1 MIKVIRS
8 ALLVAVIYFAGSYYF
23 DQPEE
28 IKKDAVA
35 LREMAKAL
43 PEPEQVFATVRA
55 TTERPEQRGSRAKQ
69 PPGPGR
75 GATDRDRVPIKPPC
89 SYWGCRRRHR
99 HDQIDAAAM
108 SRSAAASSGSKPTGP
123 S

>member
-43 PEPEQVFATVRA
+43 PEPEQVLATVRA
-55 TTERPEQRGSRAKQ
+55 TTERADQRVSQAKLRLDSVRNKVEQSIAL
-69 PPGPGR
+69 
-75 GATDRDRVPIKPPC
+75 
-89 SYWGCRRRHR
+89 
-99 HDQIDAAAM
+99 
-108 SRSAAASSGSKPTGP
+108 GSKRFAG
-123 S
+123 SD